1 VDDKKMVLK
10 ALGSRFY
17 LKDQKLSVELA
28 KPFKLIQE
36 GMTND
41 LVVHPRFATLEIR
54 INTGHSAEEV
64 SLIKNGG
71 GFVDEVRHPGS
82 LVEAKFECILEVLA
96 LQQIA

>member
-71 GFVDEVRHPGS
+71 GGVTMVSH
-82 LVEAKFECILEVLA
+82 LVA
-96 LQQIA
+96 